1 MNIYKAIF
9 FFFPLF
15 SFFFRRP
22 SMVSRACT
30 ETMCGARHRRD
41 DEQKKTGSSKK
52 KYMCNYEAF
61 GTESRYKCDYT
72 FPRTQ
77 FSIGFG
83 WGFMWIV
90 YMETRNMLLQ
100 RFFQYVIPPHAQLLF
115 VSFVSFFIWHGKI
128 VFLLI
133 FFPSIL
139 SWSHPTP
146 LLE

>member
-41 DEQKKTGSSKK
+41 DETKKKREAAKK

-61 GTESRYKCDYT
+61 GTQSRYKCDYT

-77 FSIGFG
+77 FSSASAGDLCELCTWRHEICCFNA
-83 WGFMWIV
+83 FSSTLSLPTLNCCLCHSFRSLFD
-90 YMETRNMLLQ
+90 MEK
-100 RFFQYVIPPHAQLLF
+100 LF
-115 VSFVSFFIWHGKI
+115 SY
-128 VFLLI
+128 
-133 FFPSIL
+133 
-139 SWSHPTP
+139 
-146 LLE
+146 